1 MLMRQMR
8 QNTKIIMLV
17 TALAFVA
24 LMVFQWGMDVTGRT
38 AAGTLGR
45 VGTRSVSVI
54 EWQNAYRTLYDQ
66 RSQMQEQPITT
77 QQNREIEDEAWDQV
91 VDQILINRELSRR
104 GIRVSDEEVRQ
115 AARLSPPPEFQLD
128 PAFQNEQGQ
137 FDIVLYQRF
146 LDQAGQDPVFLQQL
160 ELYYRNLL
168 PQNKLIRQVT
178 ASIFVPDGELWERWR
193 AGNEEA
199 TATFLSVSPD
209 DRVDDAAVTVSD
221 EEVARYY
228 EEHSEEFDVPAR
240 ARVLYA
246 YFDKAPSPADTAAT
260 LERAGEIRDEIL
272 EGADFSEVALRE
284 STDPGSRATGGSL
297 GVFGRGT
304 MVPAI
309 DSVAFSMP
317 VGELSEPIVTA
328 FGAHLFEVISRDEEA
343 DEVEARH
350 ILLPIEMTDEAEIRL
365 LTRADSLETL
375 AENRPLR
382 EAAAAFG
389 LPVLE
394 GEIEEEF
401 AVLPGVGN
409 ASEAADWAF
418 VEDDDAGVV
427 SPVFETTSAFYL
439 VELIDE
445 SAAGTLTL
453 DQVAEEIRGTLRAE
467 KKTQLTLEEARSWR
481 GELASGSTTLEGLA
495 ERLDVEVQTAGPF
508 TRESFVPGLGQ
519 SNPAVGAVFGTPPGE
534 VAGPVAALG
543 RVLLLRVEERS
554 EADQAEWEEQK
565 ETQRAQVT
573 AALQEA
579 RLDEW
584 LDGLRSTTRILDNR
598 DAYFE
603 AAEQQAEQGFQPQ
616 MFF

>member
-66 RSQMQEQPITT
+66 RSQLQEQPITT

-91 VDQILINRELSRR
+91 VDQILIDRELSRR
-104 GIRVSDEEVRQ
+104 GIRVSDDEVRQ

-137 FDIVLYQRF
+137 FDLVLYQRF

-221 EEVARYY
+221 EEVERYY
-228 EEHSEEFDVPAR
+228 EENSEEFEVPAR
-240 ARVLYA
+240 ARVLYT
-246 YFDKAPSPADTAAT
+246 YFDKAPAPADTAAA
-260 LERAGEIRDEIL
+260 LARAGEIRDEIL

-304 MVPAI
+304 MVPAL
-309 DSVAFSMP
+309 DSAAFSMP
-317 VGELSEPIVTA
+317 VGVLSEPIVTA
-328 FGAHLFEVISRDEEA
+328 FGAHLLEVISRDQEA

-375 AENRPLR
+375 AEDRPLR

-401 AVLPGVGN
+401 AILPGVGN
-409 ASEAADWAF
+409 AAEAADWAF

-439 VELIDE
+439 VELVDE
-445 SAAGTLTL
+445 SPAGTLTL
-453 DQVAEEIRGTLRAE
+453 DQVADEIRDTLRAE
-467 KKTQLTLEEARSWR
+467 RKTQLTLEEARAWR
-481 GELASGSTTLEGLA
+481 GELASGSTTLENLA

-519 SNPAVGAVFGTPPGE
+519 SNPAVGAVFGTPPGD

-543 RVLLLRVEERS
+543 RVLLLRVEERT

-565 ETQRAQVT
+565 EAQRAQVT

-603 AAEQQAEQGFQPQ
+603 AAEQQAEQGLQPQ